1 MPRIDSGSLYGTLNL
16 LILTI
21 LNEQSLHGLGIARR
35 IESRTGE
42 ALQIE
47 EGALYPALHRLEAE
61 GLLASKWGIS
71 EKGRRAKLYSLTKR
85 GRAERERE
93 TDRWLRHTNA
103 VEQVLDGD
111 WPPTASLGTT

>member
-1 MPRIDSGSLYGTLNL
+1 VSRIDSGSLYGTLNL

-21 LNEQSLHGLGIARR
+21 LSEQSLHGLGIARR

-71 EKGRRAKLYSLTKR
+71 EKGRRAKLYALTDR
-85 GRAERERE
+85 GRTELGREM
-93 TDRWLRHTNA
+93 DRWRRHTDA
-103 VEQVLDGD
+103 VQRVLIK
-111 WPPTASLGTT
+111 ASPATT